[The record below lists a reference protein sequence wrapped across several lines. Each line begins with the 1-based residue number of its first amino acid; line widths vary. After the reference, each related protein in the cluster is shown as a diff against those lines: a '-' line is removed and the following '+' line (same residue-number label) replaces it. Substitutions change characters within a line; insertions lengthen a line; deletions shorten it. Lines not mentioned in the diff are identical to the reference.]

1 MNWLAH
7 TLLSKK
13 DIDYQLGNVLAD
25 PLRGAAWVGAS
36 QSLREGMKMHR
47 AIDKFTDKHPVLSTS
62 KSKLGADGHL
72 KGVVLDLLYDH
83 FLSQS
88 WEQFSTVGLGDYL
101 LAFNQKAFA
110 SSRHFP
116 PKAKTIVGSMAET
129 NLLGKYQAFDG
140 LIQALERIDLR
151 LSARTHAKETASQYI
166 PVLEQQYDHLKA
178 DFDLFFPELVDY
190 FKQHKLGSLSDHYL
204 L

>member
-13 DIDYQLGNVLAD
+13 EIDYQLGNVLAD

-36 QSLREGMKMHR
+36 GALREGMKMHQ
-47 AIDKFTDKHPVLSTS
+47 AIDKFTDKHPILSCS
-62 KSKLGADGHL
+62 KKKLGADGHL

-88 WEQFSTVGLGDYL
+88 WEQYSAVELDKYL
-101 LAFNQKAFA
+101 MKFNQQAFV

-116 PKAKTIVGSMAET
+116 LKAKTIVGRMAAT

-140 LIQALERIDLR
+140 LVHALERIDLR
-151 LSARTHAKETASQYI
+151 LSARALAKETASQYI
-166 PVLEQQYDHLKA
+166 PVLEQQYDHLKT
-178 DFDLFFPELVDY
+178 DFDAFFPELVDY
-190 FKQHKLGSLSDHYL
+190 FKSHKLGSSTDHYL
-204 L
+204 V